1 MTLQPSARLKNFC
14 RLSMRLGQAMI
25 EHTTQPVSTHDD
37 PIVAEVRATRA
48 ALSAASGDDL
58 ARIAAALR
66 ALEATE
72 RAAGREI
79 IVPPA
84 RPSAAA

>member
-1 MTLQPSARLKNFC
+1 
-14 RLSMRLGQAMI
+14 MRQGQAMT
-25 EHTTQPVSTHDD
+25 EHNAQPVSSLDD

-58 ARIAAALR
+58 ARIAATLR
-66 ALEATE
+66 TLEATE